1 MSASVA
7 LVEIAHGRSSSAPSD
22 TMAFEDGE
30 TDFQRHSVVIER
42 FQHRQ
47 DHAIGH
53 YGGDDLNSGEV
64 LVQDPPVLLVELGSP
79 FA

>member
-1 MSASVA
+1 MVEA
-7 LVEIAHGRSSSAPSD
+7 LLPHP
-22 TMAFEDGE
+22 TLWLEDGE

-47 DHAIGH
+47 DHAVGH

-64 LVQDPPVLLVELGSP
+64 LVQDPSVLLVELGSP